1 MASATPQRLTKAAE
15 PSRLRPAQQQHRYRT
30 TRTCGLCLQES
41 RQANRYFFGNGASTM
56 VTPILVCDDS
66 MMARK
71 QLIRA
76 LPAEWSVNIIQ
87 ACQGE
92 EAMEVIR
99 QGFVEIVVLD
109 LTMPVMDGYE
119 VLIALRNEGLSPK
132 VIVVSGDVQEE
143 AIRRVMELGALAFIK
158 KPAAPEELRATL
170 ERLGL
175 LAPPDELSTASAQP
189 VAPRPNFE
197 LKINFRDALREISN
211 VSMGRAA
218 ALLAKV
224 LGVFVEL
231 PVPSVNLFEVS
242 ELHMT
247 LADAQR
253 GERCSAL
260 CQGFI
265 GDGIAGEALLLFHD
279 SEISDISKLFNW
291 QPHNDLETSEM
302 LLDLASILIGACLSG
317 ISEQIDVRFS
327 QGHPQLLGLHGSIDE
342 LIHVNQSRWRKTL
355 AVEISYSLE
364 GHNVH
369 FDLLL
374 LFTEDSIQRLS
385 HKINYLLN

>member
-1 MASATPQRLTKAAE
+1 
-15 PSRLRPAQQQHRYRT
+15 
-30 TRTCGLCLQES
+30 
-41 RQANRYFFGNGASTM
+41 M
-56 VTPILVCDDS
+56 VIPLVVCDDS

-76 LPAEWSVNIIQ
+76 LPPEWPVSISQ
-87 ACQGE
+87 ACHGE
-92 EAMEVIR
+92 EAMEMIR
-99 QGFVEIVVLD
+99 QGLAEVMLLD
-109 LTMPVMDGYE
+109 LTMPVMDGFE
-119 VLIALRNEGLSPK
+119 VLAAVRSEGLNPK

-143 AIRRVMELGALAFIK
+143 AIRRVTELGALAFIK
-158 KPAAPEELRATL
+158 KPANPEELRQTL

-175 LAPPDELSTASAQP
+175 LSPPGTEAVASPEP
-189 VAPRPNFE
+189 VPARPSFE

-211 VSMGRAA
+211 VAMGRAA

-231 PVPSVNLFEVS
+231 PVPAVNLFEVS

-291 QPHNDLETSEM
+291 QPRNDVEVSEM

-327 QGHPQLLGLHGSIDE
+327 QGHPQLLGLHSSIDN
-342 LIHVNQSRWRKTL
+342 LIHVNQTRWRKTL